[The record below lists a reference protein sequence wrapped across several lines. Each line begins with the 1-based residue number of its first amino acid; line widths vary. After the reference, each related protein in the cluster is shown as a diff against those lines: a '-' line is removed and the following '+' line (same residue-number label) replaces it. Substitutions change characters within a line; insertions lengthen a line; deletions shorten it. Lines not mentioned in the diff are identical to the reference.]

1 MKDIKDILKDIKQGT
16 SVEDIVKL
24 LKAKGFGSQLEKS
37 TIKSEEDY
45 YKMLDDNFKFGTDEC
60 DDLDEPFWNYEN
72 FYPNNEFGNK
82 DVGDGAWIKVKT
94 PTGYNVYFAKRTI
107 KRFNKTDVQNKI
119 KRQSNQTNK
128 ILDIAQNTIEHDKAL
143 EVLEKGFTKINSN
156 KDLYKELMRAEML
169 EELGIEPY
177 CVKYRVSKSTWKV
190 VKPCEYEMIS
200 DIELYVKTISE
211 LGKTEAVTYKSIFT
225 YLDEDI
231 IFYLQSRGI
240 SRDTAVMLAKLKD
253 CYFICNVPKMF
264 EMYMQPINRELVE
277 A

>member
-1 MKDIKDILKDIKQGT
+1 MKDIKDILKSIKEGT
-16 SVEDIVKL
+16 PVEDIVKL
-24 LKAKGFGSQLEKS
+24 LKEKGFGGQLEKS
-37 TIKSEEDY
+37 AIKSEEEY
-45 YKMLDDNFKFGTDEC
+45 YTMLDKNFYYGTDRC
-60 DDLDEPFWNYEN
+60 DDLDEPFWAYEN
-72 FYPNNEFGNK
+72 FFPENK
-82 DVGDGAWIKVKT
+82 SVGDGAWIKVKT
-94 PTGYNVYFAKRTI
+94 SIGYNVYFAKRTI
-107 KRFNKTDVQNKI
+107 KRFNKTDAQNKI

-128 ILDIAQNTIEHDKAL
+128 IIDLAEHTLEGHDKAL
-143 EVLEKGFTKINSN
+143 EILEKGFIKINSN

-169 EELGIEPY
+169 EEIGLEPY

-190 VKPCEYEMIS
+190 VTPCEYEMVN
-200 DIELYVKTISE
+200 DIEAYVKTISE

-225 YLDEDI
+225 YLDENI

-264 EMYMQPINRELVE
+264 EMYMQPVNRESQVE